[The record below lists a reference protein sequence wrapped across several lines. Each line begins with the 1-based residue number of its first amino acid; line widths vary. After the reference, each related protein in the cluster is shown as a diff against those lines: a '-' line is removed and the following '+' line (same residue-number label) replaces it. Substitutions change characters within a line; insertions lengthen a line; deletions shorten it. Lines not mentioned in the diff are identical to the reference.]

1 MNELEE
7 ITIEYTDK
15 ARRAQSELAALTA
28 RTTELESNQ
37 RIALTGLQAARLTIA
52 EQAGQIAALVDVLN
66 AAICHIERMNET
78 ATDAALAADDAER
91 ADIDFGALADKAV
104 ELLKEM
110 EIK

>member
-52 EQAGQIAALVDVLN
+52 EQAAQIADLVENLQYVSS
-66 AAICHIERMNET
+66 AAPDCYGTLDDHETIEVTMTVKAIKDIR
-78 ATDAALAADDAER
+78 AALEAAE
-91 ADIDFGALADKAV
+91 GKQV
-104 ELLKEM
+104 TK
-110 EIK
+110 